1 MHPYVMLLCIA
12 LFSSPV
18 RGQIVFSD
26 VARAAGVDDGAT
38 ANGAAFGDVNG
49 DGWPDLFVAR
59 LELDAGSLLHM
70 NRGDGTFA
78 DEHAAVASVGRAMGG
93 VFVDYDGDGDEDLYA
108 VRFNEPNVLLRNES
122 GRLSSLPEEALAP
135 GYPGATSAAFADFN
149 GDGSLDLFSTH
160 RYGSGNQYFT
170 DLTAKYLVDVSV
182 DQSALRAGQE
192 TFAAVPFDMDGD
204 GDQDVYVANFGYAD
218 LLHVNDG
225 RGSFSQASGY
235 AGLRENGFSVVG
247 LPADYDG
254 DGDFDLYVLRAN
266 EQENALWENEG
277 SGRFE
282 LHRVGAEGR
291 SSSAG
296 GVAADFDLDGD
307 VDLLISNLGGVDVY
321 ANRGDG
327 YFDVVSPTAVPP
339 QMQTESITAGAAA
352 ADIDRDGDIDI
363 FISGVRGAD
372 ALLRNET
379 SSGHW
384 LSLNLQ
390 PGSAGARVEVLSEGV
405 RQVRHSPAYTQLGSG
420 SVGEVHVGLPSENP
434 VDVHVYWPSGSQ
446 RFLENVATDRT
457 LLVSSLIPAS
467 DLAIVEV
474 DEPRHVPSSGPLNPS
489 VDIANLGEQSVVGQ
503 TLQLQVFSGDILVY
517 EEQSALP
524 LVGAGERIKLS
535 LPTFTPPKGGLYEFV
550 FQLVVEDNLTAN
562 NHWVRQVHWFPFTEV
577 AAELGID
584 DSGAGWAAAMADSDG
599 DGDIDLYVSNG
610 GSYGAGDNVFYR
622 NDGARFS
629 DVTQINGTA
638 DSGNGTGVVFADF
651 NGDGHQDIYMS
662 KGGFLPPGE
671 PDRLLYNSGDG
682 TFIDASEHAGI
693 DEVQASY
700 ATAVGDYD
708 ADGQLDLYVSKFR
721 GQYNALFH
729 NVDGQFIDERRRRR
743 IISYQRFTGAAAAF
757 ADFDLDGDI
766 DLYASM
772 YGTYDL
778 FYSETGDSSYVA
790 AQVGDEGDAVGVAM
804 GDYDADG
811 DFDLYVVNQT
821 WRSALWRNDLDTK
834 TFVDVASQSGVEN
847 QGSGTGCAFGDY
859 DNDGDLD
866 LFVVNARGANR
877 VYMNRGDGTFK
888 DVAAAL
894 GMVDSVRTRAVLLSD
909 YDNDGD
915 LDPYVINERYPNR
928 LYRND
933 GGSADWLQVRLH
945 GSESNRN
952 AVGARVTLHAGDR
965 TIYRQVNGTA
975 GMALS
980 SRIVHFGLGRQGRI
994 DSLVL
999 HWPNGLIQRAISLPI
1014 NRRIEFVEGLEP
1026 TAIREA
1032 NALPE
1037 AVHLLPNYP
1046 NPFNAETRVAFTLP
1060 APSWTRIVVYNVL
1073 GQSVRTVLSSYM
1085 VAGRHELT
1093 WDGRNDR
1100 GTGMASGVYFYRLYA
1115 QDRVH
1120 SRSLVLLR

>member
-1 MHPYVMLLCIA
+1 MHTYILLLCAA
-12 LFSSPV
+12 LFNSPA

-26 VARAAGVDDGAT
+26 VARAVGVDDGGT
-38 ANGAAFGDVNG
+38 ANGAVFGDVNG

-59 LELDAGSLLHM
+59 LELDAGSLLYV
-70 NRGDGTFA
+70 NRGDGTFV
-78 DEHAAVASVGRAMGG
+78 DERAAVAPVGRAMGG

-108 VRFNEPNVLLRNES
+108 VRFNEPNALLRNDL
-122 GRLSSLPEEALAP
+122 GRLSLLPEDALAP
-135 GYPGATSAAFADFN
+135 GYPGATSAAFADFDGN
-149 GDGSLDLFSTH
+149 GSLDLFSTH

-170 DLTAKYLVDVSV
+170 DLTAEPPIDVSFN
-182 DQSALRAGQE
+182 QSALRAGQE
-192 TFAAVPFDMDGD
+192 TFAAVPFDIDGD
-204 GDQDVYVANFGYAD
+204 GDQDLYVANFGYVD

-225 RGSFSQASGY
+225 RGVFNQAAGR
-235 AGLRENGFSVVG
+235 AGLRENGFSVAG

-266 EQENALWENEG
+266 EQENALWENDG
-277 SGRFE
+277 GGRFE

-291 SSSAG
+291 NSSAG

-327 YFDVVSPTAVPP
+327 YFDVISSTALPSR
-339 QMQTESITAGAAA
+339 MQKVALTAGAAA
-352 ADIDRDGDIDI
+352 ADIDRDGDIDV
-363 FISGVRGAD
+363 FLSGVRGVD
-372 ALLRNET
+372 ALLRNEV
-379 SSGHW
+379 SVGHW
-384 LSLNLQ
+384 LSLNL
-390 PGSAGARVEVLSEGV
+390 PSSSVGARVEVLSEGV
-405 RQVRHSPAYTQLGSG
+405 RQVRHSAAYTQLGSG
-420 SVGEVHVGLPSENP
+420 SMGEVHVGLPSENP
-434 VDVHVYWPSGSQ
+434 VNVRVYWPSGNQQLLQ
-446 RFLENVATDRT
+446 RVATDRM
-457 LLVSSLIPAS
+457 LLISPLLPTN
-467 DLAIVEV
+467 DLAIMAIN
-474 DEPRHVPSSGPLNPS
+474 EPRHVPSSGPLNPS
-489 VDIANLGEQSVVGQ
+489 VDIANVGEQSIVGQ
-503 TLQLQVFSGDILVY
+503 TLQLQVFSEGVLLYD
-517 EEQSALP
+517 ERSALP
-524 LVGAGERIKLS
+524 LIRSGERIEYS
-535 LPTFTPPKGGLYEFV
+535 LPAFIPQRGGLYEFV
-550 FQLVVEDNLTAN
+550 FQLLVEDNLIAN
-562 NHWVRQVHWFPFTEV
+562 NRWVRKIHWFPFTEM

-584 DSGAGWAAAMADSDG
+584 DAGAGWSAAMADSDG

-610 GSYGAGDNVFYR
+610 GSYGVGDNVFYR
-622 NDGARFS
+622 NDGVRFS
-629 DVTQINGTA
+629 DVTQVNGTA

-651 NGDGHQDIYMS
+651 NGDGHQDMYMS

-682 TFIDASEHAGI
+682 TFVDASEEVGI

-729 NVDGQFIDERRRRR
+729 NVAGQFKDERRRRR
-743 IISYQRFTGAAAAF
+743 VISYQRFTGSAAAF
-757 ADFDLDGDI
+757 SDFDLDGDI

-778 FYSETGDSSYVA
+778 FYAETGDSSYVA
-790 AQVGDEGDAVGVAM
+790 TQVGDEGDAVGIAM

-811 DFDLYVVNQT
+811 DFDIYVVNQT
-821 WRSALWRNDLDTK
+821 WRSVLWRNDLDTK
-834 TFVDVASQSGVEN
+834 KFVDVASQSGVEN

-888 DVAAAL
+888 DVAFAL

-915 LDPYVINERYPNR
+915 LDPYVVNERYSNR

-933 GGSADWLQVRLH
+933 GDSSDWLQVRLR

-952 AVGARVTLHAGDR
+952 AVGARVTLYAGSR
-965 TIYRQVNGTA
+965 TIHRQVNGTA

-980 SRIVHFGLGRQGRI
+980 SRLVHFGLGREGRV

-999 HWPNGLIQRAISLPI
+999 HWPNRRVQRATSLPI
-1014 NRRIEFVEGLEP
+1014 NRRIEFVEGLRP
-1026 TAIREA
+1026 TAVRED

-1037 AVHLLPNYP
+1037 DMQLLPNYP
-1046 NPFNAETRVAFTLP
+1046 NPFNSETRIAFTLP
-1060 APSWTRIVVYNVL
+1060 EPTRVRIVVYNVL
-1073 GQSVRTVLSSYM
+1073 GQSVRTLLSSDM
-1085 VAGRHELT
+1085 EAGRHELT
-1093 WDGRNDR
+1093 WDGRNDQEINI
-1100 GTGMASGVYFYRLYA
+1100 ASGVYFYRLYA
-1115 QDRVH
+1115 KDHVR